1 MGVFSVNQ
9 KMVERLRMCPN
20 LRHLGDGWLKVPEEI
35 VGNGQGEIRWGCLV
49 WFHVVGEVS
58 GRRLL

>member
-1 MGVFSVNQ
+1 
-9 KMVERLRMCPN
+9 MVERLRMCPN
-20 LRHLGDGWLKVPEEI
+20 LRHLGDGWLKVLEEI